1 MNDYFKS
8 KGYLAGD
15 ILTNSQQQSINMR
28 TLPSILRVLLVTDGT
43 VTKTLEAY
51 YWEAINVSNVVQKK
65 EPLTEDIEKIGA
77 KTGEPVLKRSISLI
91 GESSDKCYAH
101 ADSLIRLQQLPTDI
115 SEKLESGEIGIGELL
130 RESGLE
136 TYRKLIDIG
145 ETETKQIYRS
155 YQIIINHIPA
165 ILVTEYFTISAYQ

>member
-8 KGYLAGD
+8 KGYLVGGVF
-15 ILTNSQQQSINMR
+15 TNSQQQHIDMR
-28 TLPSILRVLLVTDGT
+28 TLPPILRVLLVTDGT

-51 YWEAINVSNVVQKK
+51 FWEPIKVSEVNQQEITLDKDN
-65 EPLTEDIEKIGA
+65 ERLNA
-77 KTGEPVLKRSISLI
+77 KQGEALLKRSIKLVGGNS
-91 GESSDKCYAH
+91 ENCYAE
-101 ADSLIRLQQLPTDI
+101 ADSLIRLHQLPLPLR
-115 SEKLESGEIGIGELL
+115 EKLINGDIGIGELL

-145 ETETKQIYRS
+145 EMNSNKIYRS

-165 ILVTEYFTISAYQ
+165 ILVTEYFTTSVYQ